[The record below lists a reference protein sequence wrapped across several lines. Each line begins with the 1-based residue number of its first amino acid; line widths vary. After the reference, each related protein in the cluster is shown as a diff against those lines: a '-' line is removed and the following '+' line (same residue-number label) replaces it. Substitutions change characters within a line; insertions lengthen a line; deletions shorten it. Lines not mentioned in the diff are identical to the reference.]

1 MSVEVPP
8 VLVGPL
14 RESLL
19 LLYEA
24 TAEALHLALRARGE
38 DREALEEVLQH
49 RARLA
54 SLDATVDQLGWRAD
68 SELAGGG
75 LTAPAELLRDALH
88 GALIEACERLA
99 TAANGRTGDLS
110 TECVD
115 AATGEVAALGRLL
128 GCVDHRP
135 SNL

>member
-14 RESLL
+14 RETLL

-38 DREALEEVLQH
+38 DDEALEEVLQH

-54 SLDATVDQLGWRAD
+54 SLDTTVDQLGWRPD
-68 SELAGGG
+68 SALVGRG

-88 GALIEACERLA
+88 GTLIDTCERLA
-99 TAANGRTGDLS
+99 TAANGCTGDLNA
-110 TECVD
+110 EQVD
-115 AATGEVAALGRLL
+115 PAASELGALRRLI

-135 SNL
+135 RNP